1 MTGPGQTPPG
11 WYYAQGDPPG
21 TERYWDGVIWQGDPR
36 GSQPISADL
45 PSGINLASG
54 GSRIGARVIDGFIMV
69 FIQLVFVVP
78 LAGAGNSSTYGSSSG
93 IGTIAFSLAI
103 AIIYEPVLT
112 ALTGG
117 TPGKLI
123 LGLRVVEAET
133 LTTPPSMPVSI
144 KRWVIG
150 LVGFLHP
157 LLGIIAILILSIMS
171 LVWVFTDTM
180 RRSIYDR
187 IGGTYV
193 IKK

>member
-1 MTGPGQTPPG
+1 
-11 WYYAQGDPPG
+11 
-21 TERYWDGVIWQGDPR
+21 
-36 GSQPISADL
+36 
-45 PSGINLASG
+45 
-54 GSRIGARVIDGFIMV
+54 MV